1 MLKIFLL
8 IILAAVLII
17 YLVLYLIQDKLV
29 FRIQD
34 INTDNLKTIRKKF
47 PDAEMKLTTPD
58 SVTLHGWFVE
68 NKSAEK
74 SPLLIYFGGNAEE
87 VSYVLL
93 DDIQRYKGWSVAF
106 FNYRGYGLSQG
117 EPSDEN
123 LYKDALFLY
132 DQLSARD
139 DVDTSKIVAMGRS
152 LGTGVAGYLA
162 HKRTLRAVILVT
174 PYDSVESVAK
184 ERYPF
189 VPMSIF
195 LKNKFNSLTYAP
207 NIETPMLALIAEN
220 DRTIPPHHADTLI
233 EHWNGAV
240 QKYVIPDVG
249 HNNIVEDEQYWQI
262 ITEYLKD
269 IKNSSE

>member
-1 MLKIFLL
+1 MLKILLL
-8 IILAAVLII
+8 IILSAVLII

-34 INTDNLKTIRKKF
+34 INSDNLKKIRKNF
-47 PDAEMKLTTPD
+47 PKAEMTVTTPD
-58 SVTLHGWFVE
+58 SITLHGWFVE
-68 NKSAEK
+68 SKIAGK

-93 DDIQRYKGWSVAF
+93 DDIHRYDGWSVAF
-106 FNYRGYGLSQG
+106 FNYRGYGLSEG
-117 EPSDEN
+117 EPSDET
-123 LYKDALFLY
+123 LYQDALFLY

-152 LGTGVAGYLA
+152 LGTGVAVYLA
-162 HKRTLRAVILVT
+162 HKRNLRAIILVT

-195 LKNKFNSLTYAP
+195 LKNKFNSLKFAP

-233 EHWNGAV
+233 EHWNGDV
-240 QKYVIPDVG
+240 QKHVIPDVH
-249 HNNIVEDEQYWQI
+249 HNNIVEDEKYWEI
-262 ITEYLKD
+262 ITKYLED
-269 IKNSSE
+269 IEKGSE